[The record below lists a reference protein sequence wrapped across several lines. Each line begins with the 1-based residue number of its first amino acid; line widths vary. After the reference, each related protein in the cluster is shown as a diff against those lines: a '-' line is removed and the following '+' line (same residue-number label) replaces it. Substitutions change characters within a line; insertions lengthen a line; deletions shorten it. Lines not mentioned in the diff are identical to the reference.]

1 MATTHQP
8 PNPRSI
14 ELSADE
20 RAALGHAALAWA
32 LNYFETT
39 ADAPVY
45 PAVSA
50 QQLSSL
56 VGEPLPEDPQ
66 ALNAVME
73 QFAGLA
79 ALGRKNGHPRMFG
92 YVQSSG
98 SFAGVVADL
107 LASALNQNVTSWRSA
122 PSATTVEHQVIDW
135 MKAMS
140 GFAPSAAGI
149 VLSGGSMAN
158 FAALAVALRAST
170 DVDINQLGVAAFP
183 GKPRIYGSAMTHMS
197 IAKAA
202 AMLGIGRD
210 AVQLIPVGADF
221 RMDVDALRR
230 RIASDRAFGF
240 RPVCVVGNAG
250 DVNTGAIDPLDAIAD
265 VCVET
270 GVWFHVDGSYGGF
283 AARAPLAAD
292 ALSAIGRADSL
303 SLDPHKWLFAPLDVG
318 CLLVRD
324 PHHLRHAFAH
334 GAAYIDVIADGDMS
348 EFAFWDHGPE
358 LSRRFRA
365 LKIWFILKCHGAR
378 AIRAAIDD
386 NIAVAQQLAAVID
399 ASDDFERLAPVPLSI
414 VCFRY
419 RPASLRGAGDH
430 TEALNAF
437 NRHLMVEVQRD
448 GDSYLSNAQIGA
460 NFALRACIVNFRTT
474 TADAGH
480 VLETIRRVAARI
492 SAPV

>member
-1 MATTHQP
+1 MSAHG
-8 PNPRSI
+8 I
-14 ELSADE
+14 ELSAAE
-20 RAALGHAALAWA
+20 RDVLGQAALAWA
-32 LNYFETT
+32 LDYFETT
-39 ADAPVY
+39 TDGPVY

-50 QQLSSL
+50 QQLLSL
-56 VGEPLPEDPQ
+56 VDEPLPEEPQ

-73 QFAGLA
+73 QFAALA

-98 SFAGVVADL
+98 SFAGVAADL

-140 GFAPSAAGI
+140 GFAPSSGGI
-149 VLSGGSMAN
+149 LLSGGSMAN

-170 DVDINQLGVAAFP
+170 DVDINQVGVAALP
-183 GKPRIYGSAMTHMS
+183 GQPRIYGSAMTHMS

-240 RPVCVVGNAG
+240 RPTCVVGNAG
-250 DVNTGAIDPLDAIAD
+250 DVNTGAIDPLGAIAD

-303 SLDPHKWLFAPLDVG
+303 SLDPHKWLFAPLDAG

-324 PHHLRHAFAH
+324 PLHLRHAFAH
-334 GAAYIDVIADGDMS
+334 SAAYVDVIADTDMS

-378 AIRAAIDD
+378 AIRAAIND
-386 NIAVAQQLAAVID
+386 NIAVAQELAALID

-419 RPASLRGAGDH
+419 LPASLRGVGDH
-430 TEALNAF
+430 TAALNAF
-437 NRHLMVEVQRD
+437 NRALMLEVQRD
-448 GDSYLSNAQIGA
+448 GDSYLSNAQVGA
-460 NFALRACIVNFRTT
+460 AFALRACIVNFRTRT
-474 TADAGH
+474 SDARRL
-480 VLETIRRVAARI
+480 LETIRRVAVRPEA
-492 SAPV
+492 SV